1 MPHPTLCFPLQS
13 FMQANINFELEKL
26 RIELRH
32 ARGIYAVARSETFD
46 ASRKVSMS
54 KCIGFFL

>member
-1 MPHPTLCFPLQS
+1 
-13 FMQANINFELEKL
+13 MQENINFELEKL

-32 ARGIYAVARSETFD
+32 AQGVNAVAQSETID
-46 ASRKVSMS
+46 ASRKVSIS